1 MNKYVGRVLL
11 DDTYYPG
18 EDLYSDGAVE
28 DEMLELASS
37 YEEGDFN
44 REIDRRKSWPIL
56 YHFSHIRE
64 NIANWLPLT
73 KEDKVLEV
81 GAGCGAVTGALAAK
95 AGHVTCIDLSMKR
108 SLINANRHKNASN
121 IEILVGNFQDI
132 EKNLKETYD
141 YITLIGVFEYSE
153 GYIGGENPYV
163 EMLQKITSHLK
174 PDGKIVIAI
183 ENRLGMKYWAGCTE
197 DHNGLFFQG
206 LEGYPDTH
214 GVKTFSKMELEGI
227 FAAAG
232 AYDCEFYYPYPD
244 YKFPMT
250 IYSDEWLP
258 GIGELREVNYN
269 FDRARLRLFD
279 ETRVY
284 DTVIANGLYPVY
296 ANSYLVVAKP
306 RRAEEETAKSAT
318 EASGARSVTS
328 VASAAEVQG
337 GTVENAAP
345 EIRPEA
351 AVPSAAEVQADAPA
365 DSALADAALP
375 AKGLARKERILYVK
389 HSNERDP
396 RFAIRTEI
404 LEGDDGRRRVR
415 KVAETKAGEAHL
427 NHIHKSYQL
436 LKGLYRGTAIEMNR
450 CEKENGAISL
460 EYLTGTTLE
469 EMLDALLE
477 DKQIDKLWETLNGY
491 LDVLRKAGGF
501 QLFVPTE
508 KFTEVFGRVDLPD
521 GLVSADVS
529 NIDCICS
536 NLLWN
541 QEKQKW
547 QMLDYEWTFAFPIP
561 VNFLIYRVLNYY
573 LYTSTMRNVLL
584 EEDFFGR
591 AGLTNVECLAY
602 RQMEINF
609 QRYITGRLVPMRDMY
624 DAISPGTLID
634 MKNRSWEKQ
643 CFTDCLQVFVDY
655 GEDFS
660 EENAWLLP
668 CRDGFFEDVIPVPE
682 GAKRIR
688 LDPTDRCCIVKLR
701 CLTAEQIQ
709 GVSVP
714 EKKLTEEDFLEFT
727 TNGWKYGPGEY
738 FFDNEDPQIVI
749 DELPPYTK
757 GIALAYEVTACDSAM
772 ASMVRRQLEEKRALE
787 TELSVCQQELCQ
799 KKELIQAMENTKVWK
814 LYRSIKK
821 D

>member
-1 MNKYVGRVLL
+1 MNRYVGKVLL
-11 DDTYYPG
+11 DDTHYPG

-28 DEMLELASS
+28 DEMLTLASS
-37 YEEGDFN
+37 FEEEAFN
-44 REIDRRKSWPIL
+44 EEIARRGSWPIL

-81 GAGCGAVTGALAAK
+81 GAGCGAVTGALAQR
-95 AGHVTCIDLSMKR
+95 AGQVTCIDLSMKR
-108 SLINANRHKNASN
+108 SLINANRHKDYGN
-121 IEILVGNFQDI
+121 IKILVGNFQDI
-132 EKNLKETYD
+132 EKNLEEKYD

-163 EMLQKITSHLK
+163 EMLQKITAHLK
-174 PDGKIVIAI
+174 PEGKIVIAI
-183 ENRLGMKYWAGCTE
+183 ENRLGLKYWAGCTE

-214 GVKTFSKMELEGI
+214 GVKTFSKKELEDV

-232 AYDCEFYYPYPD
+232 EYRCDFYYPYPD
-244 YKFPMT
+244 YKFPMA
-250 IYSDEWLP
+250 IHSDAWLP
-258 GIGELREVNYN
+258 GLGELREVNYN

-284 DTVIANGLYPVY
+284 DTIIANDLYPVY
-296 ANSYLVVAKP
+296 ANSFLVLAEPEALAEAEEPEGTDEPLPDESVARLQEEQKA
-306 RRAEEETAKSAT
+306 REKAEEE
-318 EASGARSVTS
+318 
-328 VASAAEVQG
+328 
-337 GTVENAAP
+337 
-345 EIRPEA
+345 
-351 AVPSAAEVQADAPA
+351 
-365 DSALADAALP
+365 
-375 AKGLARKERILYVK
+375 RIIYVK
-389 HSNERDP
+389 HSNERDV

-404 LEGDDGRRRVR
+404 LERADGQRRVR

-450 CEKENGAISL
+450 CEKENGSVSL

-477 DKQIDKLWETLNGY
+477 DKQMDKLWKTLNDY
-491 LDVLRKAGGF
+491 LDVLRKAGGH
-501 QLFVPTE
+501 QLFAPTE
-508 KFTEVFGRVDLPD
+508 KFAEVFGRVDLPD
-521 GLVSADVS
+521 GLISADVS

-541 QEKQKW
+541 AEKKKW

-561 VNFLIYRVLNYY
+561 VNYLIYRVLHYY
-573 LYTSTMRNVLL
+573 LYTSTIRGCLL

-602 RQMEINF
+602 GKMEENF
-609 QRYITGRLVPMRDMY
+609 QKYITGALVPMRDMY

-643 CFTDCLQVFVDY
+643 CFQDCLQVFVDY
-655 GEDFS
+655 GGGFS

-668 CRDGFFEDVIPVPE
+668 CRDGFFEGVIPVPE
-682 GAKRIR
+682 GVKQVR
-688 LDPTDRCCIVKLR
+688 LDPTDRCCIVKIR
-701 CLTAEQIQ
+701 CLLAEQVP
-709 GVSVP
+709 GASVP
-714 EKKLTEEDFLEFT
+714 HKKVTAEDFLPFT
-727 TNGWKYGPGEY
+727 TNGWAYGPGEY
-738 FFDNEDPQIVI
+738 FFDNNDPQLILE
-749 DELPPYTK
+749 ELPPLTK
-757 GIALAYEVTACDSAM
+757 GIALAYEVTPCEEAM
-772 ASMVRRQLEEKRALE
+772 GVMIRRQLEEKRRIE
-787 TELSVCQQELCQ
+787 TELSVCRQELNQ
-799 KKELIQAMENTKVWK
+799 KKELIHAMENTKVWK